1 MATISL
7 FVLPSVSASRRSMS
21 RRIRSKAWFVPVTL
35 VLLFCSCGGGG
46 GGSNSGATPNGT
58 PVGTYNLTVS
68 AVSGSNTQSSTLT
81 LIVSVKVP
89 ESCRNE
95 GFLRVASVF
104 FVVSAFAD

>member
-1 MATISL
+1 
-7 FVLPSVSASRRSMS
+7 MS

-35 VLLFCSCGGGG
+35 VLLFSSCGGGG
-46 GGSNSGATPNGT
+46 GGSDSGANPNGT
-58 PVGTYNLTVS
+58 PVGDLQPDCQRGFRIKYSKFNTYS
-68 AVSGSNTQSSTLT
+68 DS
-81 LIVSVKVP
+81 SVKVP